1 MRSLEAN
8 VFKII
13 GIAVTGAV
21 VLGALRSDRARGAV
35 QIIGGVAGGVST
47 ITRDFL
53 R

>member
-21 VLGALRSDRARGAV
+21 ILGAMRSDRASGAAR
-35 QIIGGVAGGVST
+35 IIGATGSAVNSITAG
-47 ITRDFL
+47 FL